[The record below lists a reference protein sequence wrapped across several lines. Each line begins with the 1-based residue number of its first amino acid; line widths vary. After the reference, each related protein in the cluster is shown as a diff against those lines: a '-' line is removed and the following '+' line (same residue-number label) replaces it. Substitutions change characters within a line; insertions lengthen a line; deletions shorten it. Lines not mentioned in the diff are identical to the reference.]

1 MTRSNQSLHTDGSR
15 ITIFWDTTSHQRPPR
30 VSSLVGDRSSRNM
43 SGEYDLKLDRIRKL
57 LDASHGQGWAFV
69 PRAPL
74 TEQTLVEWEAEY
86 GVALPDDYRLFLGEI
101 ADGGVMPGS
110 YCDFVVTPLAG
121 VRGSET

>member
-74 TEQTLVEWEAEY
+74 TEQTLPAC
-86 GVALPDDYRLFLGEI
+86 LPSPCSSPPPSGPGT
-101 ADGGVMPGS
+101 GGRS
-110 YCDFVVTPLAG
+110 ACSSPLRSRPA
-121 VRGSET
+121 SSHL